1 MQSDKSNSFESK
13 ALQPGVWELRANNL
27 KRAADNAYEICYDAI
42 IHSGQ
47 CAKEGREPDLQDFQD
62 VFVIKVYYLLIGY
75 ALENL
80 LKGILIMRQP
90 ERYVQQGSLKGLKT
104 HKLVKLFEDC
114 RLPVDPETKELLEK
128 LTLHIKW
135 QGRYP
140 VSLRAEDMELDFYNF
155 ETGRKI
161 QKDLNQLY
169 ELVSQEFK
177 KGAISK
183 PTTSLIPL
191 EHKL

>member
-1 MQSDKSNSFESK
+1 MQSDKNNSFESK
-13 ALQPGVWELRANNL
+13 LQPGVWELRANNL

-42 IHSGQ
+42 IRIGQ
-47 CAKEGREPDLQDFQD
+47 CAKEGGEQNPQDHQD
-62 VFVIKVYYLLIGY
+62 VLVIKVYYLLMGY

-80 LKGILIMRQP
+80 LKGILIMRKP
-90 ERYVQQGSLKGLKT
+90 EKYVQQGSLKGLKT

-114 RLPVDPETKELLEK
+114 RLPVDPETKKLLEK

-140 VSLRAEDMELDFYNF
+140 VSLRAEDMELDSYNLGA
-155 ETGRKI
+155 GRKI
-161 QKDLNQLY
+161 QEELDQLY

-177 KGAISK
+177 KGAIPK
-183 PTTSLIPL
+183 LTIIPIPL